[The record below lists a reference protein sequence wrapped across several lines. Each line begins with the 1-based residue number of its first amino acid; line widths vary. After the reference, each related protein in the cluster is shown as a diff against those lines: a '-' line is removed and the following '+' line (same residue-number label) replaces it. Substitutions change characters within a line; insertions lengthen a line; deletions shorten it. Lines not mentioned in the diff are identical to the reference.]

1 MKHPKKICA
10 LITAFAVSFQIFSL
24 PVHASSAAADCN
36 EVICAFSDSSFLIAA
51 EAADR
56 NGIIDVK
63 GENKIVPVNENL
75 YDYYINNVLWS
86 GITILGAAAAGGTIG
101 AVISAVPGISAT
113 AARTAASV
121 VGSLAGGV
129 GGTLLSARRGVIIR
143 VRLIDIS
150 CGVGTPRYNYEFISI
165 QEQK

>member
-10 LITAFAVSFQIFSL
+10 LITAFAVSFQTFSL
-24 PVHASSAAADCN
+24 PVHASSAVADCN

-86 GITILGAAAAGGTIG
+86 GITILGAAAACGTIG
-101 AVISAVPGISAT
+101 AVISTVPGISAT
-113 AARTAASV
+113 ATRTATSV
-121 VGSLAGGV
+121 IGGITGGISGS
-129 GGTLLSARRGVIIR
+129 LLSAERGVIIR
-143 VRLIDIS
+143 IRYIDIS
-150 CGVGTPRYNYEFISI
+150 CGIGAPRYNYEFVSI
-165 QEQK
+165 GEQ